1 MSFRVKIDRFLGL
14 MRSLLMYYAI
24 PGRGRAWKRYYADW
38 LNEDSLA
45 FDIGAHVGNRTSAMA
60 ASGARVVAVE
70 ASPRMADVLNALN
83 GRRERITILQKAVAA
98 QAGEIKLFSSRRHPT
113 VSTVSSAWKNKMGM
127 SSGFAAVQWDEEELV
142 EALTLDG
149 LIAQFGKPDYCKI
162 DVEGNEWEALKGL
175 STAIDV
181 LSFEYIPAAKEIALG
196 CISRM
201 ESLGKYQFNYFADER
216 PIYAADEW
224 LSGKQMARYLEDLD
238 ENSRAGE
245 IIAQL
250 HT

>member
-1 MSFRVKIDRFLGL
+1 
-14 MRSLLMYYAI
+14 MYYVI
-24 PGRGRAWKRYYADW
+24 PGRGRAWKRYYAGW

-70 ASPRMADVLNALN
+70 ASPRMADVLKALY
-83 GRRERITILQKAVAA
+83 GRKESITILQKAVAA
-98 QAGEIKLFSSRRHPT
+98 QSGEIKLFSSRRHPT
-113 VSTVSSAWKNKMGM
+113 VSTVNSAWKNQMSM
-127 SSGFAAVQWDEEELV
+127 SSGFAAVQWDDEELV

-162 DVEGNEWEALKGL
+162 DIEGNEWEALKGL

-181 LSFEYIPAAKEIALG
+181 ISFEYIPAAKEIALG
-196 CISRM
+196 CISHM
-201 ESLGKYQFNYFADER
+201 ENLGKYHFNYFADER
-216 PIYAADEW
+216 PIYGSEEW
-224 LSGKQMARYLEDLD
+224 LIGKQMSTYLEGLD

-250 HT
+250 QT

>member
-1 MSFRVKIDRFLGL
+1 MSFRVKMERFLGL
-14 MRSLLMYYAI
+14 MRSMLMYYAI
-24 PGRGRAWKRYYADW
+24 PGRGRTWKRYYAGW

-70 ASPRMADVLNALN
+70 ANLRIADVLNALY

-98 QAGEIKLFSSRRHPT
+98 QAGEIKLFSSSRHPT
-113 VSTVSSAWKNKMGM
+113 VSTVNSVWKNQMSM
-127 SSGFAAVQWDEEELV
+127 SSGFAAVHWDEEELV

-149 LIAQFGKPDYCKI
+149 LIAQFGKPEFCKI
-162 DVEGNEWEALKGL
+162 DIEGNEWEALKGL
-175 STAIDV
+175 SVAINV
-181 LSFEYIPAAKEIALG
+181 ISFEYIPAAKEIALG
-196 CISRM
+196 CIFHM
-201 ESLGKYQFNYFADER
+201 ENLGKYQFNYFPDER
-216 PIYAADEW
+216 AIYGSKEW
-224 LSGKQMARYLEDLD
+224 LSGKQMATYLEGMD

-250 HT
+250 QS